1 MDHIQEK
8 INNLKNT
15 ITERDKY
22 TLIELYDDPLVKSIR
37 LNYIFYITTLFCLYI
52 ISKYSKINFFFTIIT
67 FIAASFNGYFVHF
80 IAHYIDFEA
89 FMSKQNN
96 YITNNKYLN
105 NITLWFCRIL
115 DFHEKT
121 HHDSTINK
129 TTKNLIVEFLLNFFT
144 QGGFA
149 LCFYYIMKK
158 LNGYIFLL
166 WGLLYCTIH
175 IINYNI
181 VPSKV
186 HINHHMEKTTNYGID
201 FWDIML
207 GTKYDNNSNDVE
219 IINHY
224 AINIA
229 ILTGII
235 ILLIKY
241 DVFYFL

>member
-1 MDHIQEK
+1 MDHIKEK
-8 INNLKNT
+8 INYIKNIIYEGEKNT
-15 ITERDKY
+15 
-22 TLIELYDDPLVKSIR
+22 LIGLYNDPLVKSIR
-37 LNYIFYITTLFCLYI
+37 LNYIFYITTLCCLFI
-52 ISKYSKINFFFTIIT
+52 ISTYSKISYFFTIIT

-80 IAHYIDFEA
+80 IAHYIDFES
-89 FMSKQNN
+89 FMTKQNN

-105 NITLWFCRIL
+105 NFIIWWCKIL

-121 HHDSTINK
+121 HHDSSVNK
-129 TTKNLIVEFLLNFFT
+129 TNQNLIFEFLLNFLT

-181 VPSKV
+181 VPSQV
-186 HINHHMEKTTNYGID
+186 HVKHHFEKSTNYGID
-201 FWDIML
+201 FWDILL
-207 GTKYDNNSNDVE
+207 GTKYNNNFNDVE

-224 AINIA
+224 AINVA
-229 ILTGII
+229 ILTAII
-235 ILLIKY
+235 VLIIKY
-241 DVFYFL
+241 DIFYFL